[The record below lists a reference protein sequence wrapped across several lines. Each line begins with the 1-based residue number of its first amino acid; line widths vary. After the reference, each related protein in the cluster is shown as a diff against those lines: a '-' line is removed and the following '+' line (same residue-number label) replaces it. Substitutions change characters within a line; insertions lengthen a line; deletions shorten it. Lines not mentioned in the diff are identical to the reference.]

1 MKEKT
6 MMLIE
11 LYISFFK
18 VGLFGFGGGYA
29 SLPLIQEEV
38 VNAHNWISLS
48 EFNNLITISQMTPGP
63 IAINSAT
70 FVGSKILGIPGSI
83 VATLGCITPSIFIV
97 GTISYLYVKY
107 KDIEIISNILKIL
120 RPAVVS
126 MILAAGISIF
136 KTALFDVNE
145 VAIVNMD
152 VEILILSIV
161 TFLAIRKSKIDP
173 ILLMIS
179 SGFIYLIICVIRG

>member
-1 MKEKT
+1 

-83 VATLGCITPSIFIV
+83 VATLGCITPSVFIV

-145 VAIVNMD
+145 VAIGNMD

-161 TFLAIRKSKIDP
+161 TFFAIRKSKMDP
-173 ILLMIS
+173 IVLMIA
-179 SGFIYLIICVIRG
+179 SGFIYLVICLIRG